1 MTGAEARLLGT
12 AAALAFPRRAGSD
25 GDRAVTAALAGRLE
39 ALGFTVEVEA
49 FSFDR
54 QPAER
59 CLRWLLGG
67 VALAVVGASWLVAP
81 APLAA
86 VGLLAAAAAG
96 TLVALRRAPWLD
108 ALYRRP
114 GPVRSA
120 NVVGRRGSTSPER
133 RVVLVAH
140 HDSKSQSLA
149 MPARLAATIGAAAGA
164 GGVAALAATAAVVG
178 GTGLPAWLAASSG
191 AVGGLCLAALAAMTS
206 GDESPGGV
214 DNAGSMAVVLELAA
228 GANPLPH
235 GLELVVLFTGAEED
249 RMVGATRWLDRHH
262 GARAGAAAVA
272 LNFDGAGSPGR
283 TVLITR
289 SGLGRRLAPG
299 LERIALAA
307 ASDLGERPR
316 RIAMAPAVGIDALPF
331 AERGIECL
339 TLTSGSLGPA
349 TFAVHSAGDVA
360 GNLDGPA
367 LVRVVELAR
376 AILSRLAAEGE
387 IETNRTSMETTTG
400 GTT

>member
-1 MTGAEARLLGT
+1 MTGVEARLLGT

-25 GDRAVTAALAGRLE
+25 GDRAVTAALAERLE
-39 ALGFTVEVEA
+39 AVDFAVEVEA

-59 CLRWLLGG
+59 ALRWLLGG
-67 VALAVVGASWLVAP
+67 AALAVVGASWLVAS

-86 VGLLAAAAAG
+86 LGLLAAAAAG
-96 TLVALRRAPWLD
+96 TLVVLRRAPWLD
-108 ALYRRP
+108 ALERLP

-120 NVVGRRGSTSPER
+120 NVVGRRGAETPER
-133 RVVLVAH
+133 CVVLVAH

-149 MPARLAATIGAAAGA
+149 MPARLAATIGAGAGA
-164 GGVAALAATAAVVG
+164 GGVAALAVAAIVID
-178 GTGLPAWLAASSG
+178 GTGPPAWLAGSAG
-191 AVGGLCLAALAAMTS
+191 AVAGLCLAALASMTS
-206 GDESPGGV
+206 GGASPGGV

-228 GANPLPH
+228 GARALPP

-249 RMVGATRWLDRHH
+249 RMVGATRWLDRHRE
-262 GARAGAAAVA
+262 ALAGAAPVA

-299 LERIALAA
+299 LERTALAA
-307 ASDLGERPR
+307 AADLGERPR

-360 GNLDGPA
+360 GNLDGPT

-376 AILSRLAAEGE
+376 AILGRLEAEEGTGTHQSSTE
-387 IETNRTSMETTTG
+387 KPTG